1 MLRVYS
7 ILLLLFIFL
16 SSPLAAQ
23 IETIG
28 GVDQEIDFGNPK
40 EFELGGIT
48 VTGVQFLDE
57 RVLITLTGLNIG
69 ERYKIPGDKISGAI
83 ENLWKQGL
91 LSDIKVVAEKITGD
105 RIFLNFQLVERPRL
119 SKFSFSGIS
128 KMKRIN
134 CAINFSLSK
143 EK

>member
-7 ILLLLFIFL
+7 ILLLFFIFL

-40 EFELGGIT
+40 ELELGGIT

-69 ERYKIPGDKISGAI
+69 ERYKIVIGRVGCIS
-83 ENLWKQGL
+83 E
-91 LSDIKVVAEKITGD
+91 
-105 RIFLNFQLVERPRL
+105 
-119 SKFSFSGIS
+119 
-128 KMKRIN
+128 
-134 CAINFSLSK
+134 
-143 EK
+143 